1 MSGVR
6 IFSGACKKQI
16 LYGSAFFVLVRA
28 YGKPVSNGVAD
39 RCNRKTC
46 QVADQESA
54 VKKDRST
61 EDGEKNDKISLDAS
75 CKKSKILMV
84 WRQGSISVLLPP
96 GSSET
101 GILPDIKEFD
111 KYLNGS

>member
-16 LYGSAFFVLVRA
+16 LYGSAFFVLMRA
-28 YGKPVSNGVAD
+28 YGKPVSD
-39 RCNRKTC
+39 RLLIMQQKNLP
-46 QVADQESA
+46 VADQESA

-75 CKKSKILMV
+75 CKKS
-84 WRQGSISVLLPP
+84 R
-96 GSSET
+96 
-101 GILPDIKEFD
+101 F
-111 KYLNGS
+111 

>member
-16 LYGSAFFVLVRA
+16 LYGSAFFVLVRLYA
-28 YGKPVSNGVAD
+28 NLSVMGLLIMYQKNLP
-39 RCNRKTC
+39 
-46 QVADQESA
+46 VADQESA

-75 CKKSKILMV
+75 CKKS
-84 WRQGSISVLLPP
+84 R
-96 GSSET
+96 
-101 GILPDIKEFD
+101 F
-111 KYLNGS
+111 

>member
-16 LYGSAFFVLVRA
+16 LYESAFFVLVRA

-39 RCNRKTC
+39 HVTEKLL
-46 QVADQESA
+46 VADQESA

-75 CKKSKILMV
+75 CKKS
-84 WRQGSISVLLPP
+84 R
-96 GSSET
+96 
-101 GILPDIKEFD
+101 F
-111 KYLNGS
+111 